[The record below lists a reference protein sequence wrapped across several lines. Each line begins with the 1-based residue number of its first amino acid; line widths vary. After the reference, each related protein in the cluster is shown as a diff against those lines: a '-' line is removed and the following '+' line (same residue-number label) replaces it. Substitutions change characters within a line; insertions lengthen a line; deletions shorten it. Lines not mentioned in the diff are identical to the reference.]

1 MNLSKLRLCVTAL
14 LALIGS
20 ALPGLAQQA
29 IFDITAV
36 RNACTFN
43 ACNTCKPEITKA
55 ITVIKTANLKPL
67 QTNEQLALLAAYI
80 LQAAKE
86 CPDQQRDIGASM
98 IALANASS
106 DTTQQAALT
115 QLGDQISNQ
124 TLPLT
129 DIPFNVPVA
138 VSPN

>member
-1 MNLSKLRLCVTAL
+1 MNLSKLRLCIIAL

-55 ITVIKTANLKPL
+55 ITVINTANLKPL

-80 LQAAKE
+80 LQAARE
-86 CPDQQRDIGASM
+86 CPNQRADIGASM
-98 IALANASS
+98 VTLGNASS
-106 DTTQQAALT
+106 DAAQQTSLT
-115 QLGDQISNQ
+115 RLGEQIASQ
-124 TLPLT
+124 SLPLPG
-129 DIPFNVPVA
+129 IPFNTPVA